1 MNDPKIE
8 YVIATHSKL
17 AIGLLSTIEFIAG
30 KQKNITCFTAYV
42 DHCLD
47 FENKIDDYISNS
59 KADHIIITTD
69 IFGGSVNNHLLELTK
84 SDARIHLI
92 CGVNLPLIL
101 SLIVNV
107 KGKEIDNEIK
117 ISVSEAQKGIIYCNA
132 LDNQSGSNE
141 LDEF

>member
-1 MNDPKIE
+1 MNNPKIE

-17 AIGLLSTIEFIAG
+17 ATGLLSTIEFIAG

-42 DHCLD
+42 DKCLD
-47 FENKIDDYISNS
+47 FENKMDNYISSS
-59 KADHIIITTD
+59 KADYIIITTD

-84 SDARIHLI
+84 NDTRIHLI

-107 KGKEIDNEIK
+107 KGKDIDNEIK
-117 ISVSEAQKGIIYCNA
+117 SSVSEAQKGIIYCNA
-132 LDNQSGSNE
+132 LDSQNGLNE

>member
-1 MNDPKIE
+1 MNNPKIE

-17 AIGLLSTIEFIAG
+17 AAGLLSTIEFIAG
-30 KQKNITCFTAYV
+30 KQNNITCFTAYV

-47 FENKIDDYISNS
+47 FENRIDGYISNS
-59 KADHIIITTD
+59 KADYIIITTD

-84 SDARIHLI
+84 NDARIHLI

-101 SLIVNV
+101 SLMVNV
-107 KGKEIDNEIK
+107 KGKDIGNEIK
-117 ISVSEAQKGIIYCNA
+117 NSVSEAQKGIIYCNA
-132 LDNQSGSNE
+132 LDDQNDSDE